1 MKHHE
6 FSPSKLEQYR
16 ICPASYY
23 MQKGLPDTTSAAA
36 EEGTLLHAALAKF
49 SADGLNSEQTE
60 VFESCV
66 NYLDSLTTGT
76 GNDEIITELPLT
88 IKDGSEVLTTGTADV
103 VIYNSDMH
111 EVSIIDWKFGY
122 TPVMNVMNNI
132 QLATYAVG
140 AMQKYGVSTCKAH
153 VFQPRIRIV
162 SGYTFTDQKAI
173 IANINNIINKAQS
186 EKLVFNATDESCR
199 YCKARLN
206 CPAFRMKYQKLA
218 ASSATY
224 DLTNINTLVELYEA
238 SRSIKTF
245 VSDIENRVKQVIEE
259 QGECGKY
266 VFDIKEGNREIKD
279 LNTLYS
285 VVKDYL
291 TPQEFNNACKV
302 SIGKLEKLLAEKF
315 IAAEAIT
322 GVKLT
327 MTEAKKRC
335 YDMLSTLVTRGN
347 PTKTITVKG

>member
-16 ICPASYY
+16 ICPASYF

-111 EVSIIDWKFGY
+111 EVSIVDWKFGY
-122 TPVMNVMNNI
+122 TPVMSVMNNI

-153 VFQPRIRIV
+153 V
-162 SGYTFTDQKAI
+162 
-173 IANINNIINKAQS
+173 
-186 EKLVFNATDESCR
+186 
-199 YCKARLN
+199 
-206 CPAFRMKYQKLA
+206 
-218 ASSATY
+218 
-224 DLTNINTLVELYEA
+224 
-238 SRSIKTF
+238 RS
-245 VSDIENRVKQVIEE
+245 
-259 QGECGKY
+259 
-266 VFDIKEGNREIKD
+266 
-279 LNTLYS
+279 L
-285 VVKDYL
+285 
-291 TPQEFNNACKV
+291 
-302 SIGKLEKLLAEKF
+302 
-315 IAAEAIT
+315 
-322 GVKLT
+322 
-327 MTEAKKRC
+327 
-335 YDMLSTLVTRGN
+335 
-347 PTKTITVKG
+347 

>member
-16 ICPASYY
+16 ICPASYH

-49 SADGLNSEQTE
+49 SPDGLNSEQTE
-60 VFESCV
+60 LFESCV

-76 GNDEIITELPLT
+76 GNDEIITELPLAV
-88 IKDGSEVLTTGTADV
+88 KDSSEVITTGTADV
-103 VIYNSDMH
+103 VIYNSDIQ

-122 TPVMNVMNNI
+122 TPVKEVNSNI

-140 AMQKYGVSTCKAH
+140 AMQKFGLNTCKAH
-153 VFQPRIRIV
+153 VFQPRLRLI
-162 SGYTFTDQKAI
+162 SSYTFADQNAI
-173 IANINNIINKAQS
+173 IANIKNIISKAKS
-186 EKLVFNATDESCR
+186 EKLVFNATDDSCR

-238 SRSIKTF
+238 SRSIKAF

-291 TPQEFNNACKV
+291 TTQEFNNACKV

-322 GVKLT
+322 GAKLT

-347 PTKTITVKG
+347 PTKTIVAK